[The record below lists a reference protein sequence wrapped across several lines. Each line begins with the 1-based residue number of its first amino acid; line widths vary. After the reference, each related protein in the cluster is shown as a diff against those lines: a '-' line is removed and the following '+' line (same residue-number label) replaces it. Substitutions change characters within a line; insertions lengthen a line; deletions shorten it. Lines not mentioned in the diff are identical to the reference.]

1 VITIRT
7 KAEMRRHVAGARAAG
22 RRVGLVPTMGA
33 FHAGHHAL
41 MAAARAACDEVVVS
55 LFVNPA
61 QFDEASDLAD
71 YPRDEARD
79 LAEAEALGVDVL
91 FAPSPDEIYPAGFAT
106 SVRVAGL
113 GDVLEGAERGAGHF
127 AGVCTVVAKL
137 LNIVSPDLAYFGQKD
152 AQQVAVLRRMV
163 ADLDIPV
170 RLEIIPTVR
179 EPDGLALSS
188 RNVHLDAGERGR
200 AVALSQALRAAEAAL
215 RDGER
220 DPERLRA
227 AALDAMAPHDVTPEY
242 LALVDPDSLQP
253 VDRVDGRALLAVAAR
268 VGQTRLIDNALL
280 EGSDPSLQQSEVTS
294 RPVATP
300 VGASTTTKE
309 I

>member
-1 VITIRT
+1 MITIRT
-7 KAEMRRHVAGARAAG
+7 KAEMRGHVAATRAAG

-188 RNVHLDAGERGR
+188 RNVHLDAGERAR

-220 DPERLRA
+220 DPDRLREI
-227 AALDAMAPHDVTPEY
+227 ALDAMAPHDVTPEY
-242 LALVDPDSLQP
+242 LALVDPDSLLP
-253 VDRVDGRALLAVAAR
+253 VDYVDGRVLLAVAAR
-268 VGQTRLIDNALL
+268 VGDTRLIDNAVLQ
-280 EGSDPSLQQSEVTS
+280 GSDPTPQQNEVTS